1 MAPYINSLIGIGDAF
16 VEALEFHKQYS
27 QSLPAPS
34 MTSKHESKAARYV
47 QAPQSAADA
56 SDQARLTNVSDQI
69 VSIATGTA
77 EHHVTNSSMYVGIS
91 LGP

>member
-1 MAPYINSLIGIGDAF
+1 MAPYINSHIGIGDAF

-47 QAPQSAADA
+47 QAPQSAAADA
-56 SDQARLTNVSDQI
+56 SDQARLTNLSDQI

-77 EHHVTNSSMYVGIS
+77 EHHR
-91 LGP
+91 